1 MKNLKHIILVLVL
14 LWVCCIGY
22 YTNQSHGWATN
33 TNLRWLCQ
41 SGGLE
46 AKTSTYVRNNE
57 FTNASVPIKTTLIR
71 GGLCVFVLQNRCSF
85 AAKHV
90 SVARTSAGPAVQTTL
105 CPPRSSSLVATCAA
119 EIKVKNIRQI
129 VKKRLTI
136 TYSSFDNCRTSK
148 LPCRSHVLASIIW
161 SGKPTR
167 LSLSLGNTRD
177 SCSSNTFRGCQIEI

>member
-1 MKNLKHIILVLVL
+1 MAI
-14 LWVCCIGY
+14 
-22 YTNQSHGWATN
+22 S

-85 AAKHV
+85 ATKHV

-119 EIKVKNIRQI
+119 EIKVKNITD
-129 VKKRLTI
+129 KKQSPSSSLI
-136 TYSSFDNCRTSK
+136 FVTYSSVDNYRASK

>member
-1 MKNLKHIILVLVL
+1 MVIS
-14 LWVCCIGY
+14 
-22 YTNQSHGWATN
+22 TNQSHGWATN

-41 SGGLE
+41 SGGLD

-85 AAKHV
+85 ATKHV

-119 EIKVKNIRQI
+119 EIKVKNITGRKQ
-129 VKKRLTI
+129 
-136 TYSSFDNCRTSK
+136 SQ
-148 LPCRSHVLASIIW
+148 
-161 SGKPTR
+161 
-167 LSLSLGNTRD
+167 
-177 SCSSNTFRGCQIEI
+177 CSSL

>member
-1 MKNLKHIILVLVL
+1 M
-14 LWVCCIGY
+14 GFTGS
-22 YTNQSHGWATN
+22 TNQSHGWATN

-85 AAKHV
+85 ATKHV

-119 EIKVKNIRQI
+119 EIKVKNITGRKQSQCSSLEI
-129 VKKRLTI
+129 CI
-136 TYSSFDNCRTSK
+136 TYSSFVN
-148 LPCRSHVLASIIW
+148 
-161 SGKPTR
+161 
-167 LSLSLGNTRD
+167 
-177 SCSSNTFRGCQIEI
+177 

>member
-1 MKNLKHIILVLVL
+1 M
-14 LWVCCIGY
+14 
-22 YTNQSHGWATN
+22 ATN

-85 AAKHV
+85 ATKQV

-119 EIKVKNIRQI
+119 EIKVKNITGRKQSQSSSLI
-129 VKKRLTI
+129 LFSI
-136 TYSSFDNCRTSK
+136 TRNRRTSK